1 MATLKGMAGRLNRLA
16 DNLDKMVN
24 ERKQAVATAIV
35 RQLVEATPVDTSQA
49 LSNWRVSTD
58 GTIGAHI
65 AAHFMGA
72 KGSTQAASASAAI
85 ADAER
90 AIKSSKPLD
99 VLVIFNAVPYIRRLN
114 EGSSAQAP
122 AGFVEKAILIGRLTA
137 KASKPRLG

>member
-1 MATLKGMAGRLNRLA
+1 MATLKSLAGRLNRLA
-16 DNLDKMVN
+16 DSLDDKLN

-35 RQLVEATPVDTSQA
+35 TNLIQVTPVDTSKA
-49 LSNWRVSTD
+49 LSNWRVTTD

-65 AAHFMGA
+65 AAHFMGKA
-72 KGSTQAASASAAI
+72 GSTQAASASAAI

-122 AGFVEKAILIGRLTA
+122 AGFVEKAILIGRLAA
-137 KASKPRLG
+137 KANKPRL